1 MLVDKKYLTQQLE
14 CLTKEQLQQ
23 VNEFINFLKFQAYSA
38 NLKINETQMAE
49 LYREFAEED
58 RQLVEQGMNEYE
70 EMLSSEDS

>member
-49 LYREFAEED
+49 LYQEFADED
-58 RQLVEQGMNEYE
+58 RQLAEQGMNEYE

>member
-58 RQLVEQGMNEYE
+58 RQLAEQGMNEYE